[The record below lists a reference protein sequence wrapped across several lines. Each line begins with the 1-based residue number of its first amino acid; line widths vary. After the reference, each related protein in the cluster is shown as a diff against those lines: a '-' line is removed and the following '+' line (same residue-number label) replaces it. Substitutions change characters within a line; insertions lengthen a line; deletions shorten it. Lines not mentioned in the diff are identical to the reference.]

1 MNTFSKETLLA
12 NLIEKY
18 KYLNDNNET
27 ANKVYQAIIDSQ
39 KLINKK

>member
-1 MNTFSKETLLA
+1 MKKFSEETLLA
-12 NLIEKY
+12 NLTKRY
-18 KYLNDNNET
+18 RYLNDKDAT